1 MIYIIIMFLFVA
13 ILLTAINNSI
23 ILLILIVIMFNPYTD
38 RSRVTL
44 AHHELLLHD
53 RNELVGDAKN
63 LVGFL
68 SYILCLNSSLDK
80 EYGLETRRASSRDRR
95 SRKISHNPTKFGICS
110 VQRSLYLLY
119 PLRRPWLVDTV
130 SLSSSL
136 LLDS

>member
-80 EYGLETRRASSRDRR
+80 EYGLETRRDSSRDRR

-119 PLRRPWLVDTV
+119 PLRRPCLIHNAA
-130 SLSSSL
+130 L
-136 LLDS
+136 LMRF